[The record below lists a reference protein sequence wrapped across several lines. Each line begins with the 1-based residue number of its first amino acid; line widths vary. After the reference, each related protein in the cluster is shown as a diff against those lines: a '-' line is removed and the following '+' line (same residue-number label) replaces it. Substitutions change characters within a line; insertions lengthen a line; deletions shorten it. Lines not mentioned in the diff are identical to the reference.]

1 MTASD
6 LTVIFSTRSDS
17 EARVV
22 RGLLDAN
29 GIRAVVTSDVP
40 HSVFPLGEIRLAVH
54 ASDAEAAREVIDSH
68 RAEPA
73 SASNVVS
80 IRQEYVPLERR
91 VRYQF
96 RDRGLLEHALTH
108 RSRAHED
115 VTGGVVD
122 NESLE
127 FLGDA
132 VLGLVIADV
141 LYREYPTLDEGEK
154 SKLKASL
161 VSTLTLAKIAISL
174 DLGSYLILGR
184 GEEKTGG
191 RHKQALLADGCEALI
206 AALYLD
212 GGLEAARAF
221 ILQEFRPYLDDASAG
236 GRASSDYKSALQE
249 RLQSEGRPVPEYR
262 TVSEVGPDHDKVFEI
277 EVVVNGQAVATA
289 AGRNKKEAEQ
299 AAAQQALVQLF
310 SQSR

>member
-1 MTASD
+1 VTASD

-54 ASDAEAAREVIDSH
+54 ANEAENAREVIESH
-68 RAEPA
+68 RAEPV

-80 IRQEYVPLERR
+80 IRQEFVPLERR

-141 LYREYPTLDEGEK
+141 LYREYPALDEGEK

-174 DLGSYLILGR
+174 DLGGYLILGR

-221 ILQEFRPYLDDASAG
+221 ILQEFRPYLDEASAG
-236 GRASSDYKSALQE
+236 DRASGDYKSALQE
-249 RLQSEGRPVPEYR
+249 RLQSVGRPVPEYR
-262 TVSEVGPDHDKVFEI
+262 TVSEVGPDHDKIFEI
-277 EVVVNGQAVATA
+277 EVVVSGQSVATA
-289 AGRNKKEAEQ
+289 AGRSKKEAEQ
-299 AAAQQALVQLF
+299 AAAQLALVQLF